1 MPAISFSLGTYVTV
15 RPRQDGSCRVLFEVP
30 PRHRPRDWPST
41 IPLPADSTLR
51 KGDLGD
57 EGEVAA
63 IRRDAKALY
72 AKLLYE
78 RDGRAVT
85 DAASRRTMKQL
96 VRHWQTSSAWNTE
109 IKAKTRKTYQTYI
122 NHVLA
127 WAEAVGNPD
136 PTRLTRGHV
145 EEALSLFDD
154 RPVTRKHVRKVM
166 RLVMERAI
174 SLGWRTDNP
183 CDGVRLKTPKARFDV
198 WEQADVDAYV
208 AQAEA
213 IGRQSIALAVLLEWE
228 IGQRLTD
235 LRGFRVGAEYDPL
248 AGTFRFHQSKTDAE
262 VVITVS
268 ARLRSL
274 LAPACEG
281 ELFMFREET
290 TGKAYTEERLSRAFG
305 HVRKAVGGRYMQM
318 RWLRHSCV
326 VQLAR
331 AGCTTAEIAAVTG
344 HSLSSVT
351 SILENYL
358 QRDSTV
364 AANAQAKRGIR

>member
-1 MPAISFSLGTYVTV
+1 MPAISFSLGNYVTV
-15 RPRQDGSCRVLFEVP
+15 RPRKDGSSRVLFEVP

-41 IPLPADSTLR
+41 IPLPVDATLR
-51 KGDLGD
+51 HGNLSD

-63 IRRDAKALY
+63 IRVDAKALY

-78 RDGRAVT
+78 RDGRAPT
-85 DAASRRTMKQL
+85 DSASRRTLKQL
-96 VRHWQTSSAWNTE
+96 VRHWQSSSSWNTE
-109 IKAKTRKTYQTYI
+109 IRGKTRKGYQTYI
-122 NHVLA
+122 NHALA

-145 EEALSLFDD
+145 EELLSLFDD

-166 RLVMERAI
+166 RLIMERAI

-208 AQAEA
+208 TAAQT
-213 IGRQSIALAVLLEWE
+213 IGRPSIALAILLEWE

-235 LRGFRVGAEYDPL
+235 LRGFRVGAEYDQRT
-248 AGTFRFHQSKTDAE
+248 GTFRFSQSKTDAE

-268 ARLRSL
+268 AKLRAL
-274 LAPACEG
+274 LAPACDG
-281 ELFMFREET
+281 NLFMFREET

-305 HVRKAVGGRYMQM
+305 HVRKEVGGRYMQL